1 MVQTEDHKMRSEC
14 AKEFGSIQTAL
25 AFHKDWRE
33 EQSDSLQRIE
43 REIEK
48 LTGNGNR
55 GKIDD
60 LSSKLVNIE
69 KLLIDHTARSESSQ
83 HRIERLEETTK
94 LLEDRLFSTS
104 LKVAGAIGVC
114 AILFQLAWD
123 YIIK

>member
-1 MVQTEDHKMRSEC
+1 MVQVEDHKMRSEC

-33 EQSDSLQRIE
+33 EQSDLLQRIE
-43 REIEK
+43 REITK

-55 GKIDD
+55 GKMDD
-60 LSSKLVNIE
+60 LSNRLFSIE

-94 LLEDRLFSTS
+94 MLENRLFSTS
-104 LKVAGAIGVC
+104 LKVAGAIGVF
-114 AILFQLAWD
+114 AIIFQLTWD
-123 YIIK
+123 YLIK